1 MVFDAHVK
9 EIKENTTNIEVK
21 VLVIGF
27 PSHGILKPQIRITGQ
42 KRKDIGT
49 QLMAYG
55 INNFQTFQN
64 LEYEENKLGN
74 VIIVYLNIIKKLLKH
89 NLFVKI
95 YLKIIK

>member
-1 MVFDAHVK
+1 
-9 EIKENTTNIEVK
+9 
-21 VLVIGF
+21 
-27 PSHGILKPQIRITGQ
+27 
-42 KRKDIGT
+42 
-49 QLMAYG
+49 MAYG